1 MISIIVFRITKRIS
15 DPIKEL
21 TDVVNKQ
28 KTATDVESRN
38 LIIEQVR
45 NNKLFSKFNHESET
59 INTLDTVAEGEV
71 YHN

>member
-59 INTLDTVAEGEV
+59 ITVADGEV